1 MNQDKITDF
10 TDQENIKWKFNSPKS
25 SHMGGAWERLAWAV
39 KLSLLHVTEDRI
51 LTDFQMMTVFTE
63 AKNIVNNRPLTEN
76 SDNVK
81 DFEALS
87 PNHFLI
93 GRNFCN
99 NNHLGETRTSD
110 LCNRKRW
117 RQVQLLTHNF
127 WSCCLNEYL
136 PTLTRCV
143 KWQSDRPNVKV
154 GELVLLQDDTAQ

>member
-1 MNQDKITDF
+1 
-10 TDQENIKWKFNSPKS
+10 
-25 SHMGGAWERLAWAV
+25 MGGVWERLAWAV
-39 KLSLLHVTEDRI
+39 KLSLLHVIKDRI

-63 AKNIVNNRPLTEN
+63 AKNIANNRPLTEN

-87 PNHFLI
+87 PNHFQI

-99 NNHLGETRTSD
+99 NNHLGETRASD

-136 PTLTRCV
+136 LTLTRCV

-154 GELVLLQDDTAQ
+154 GELVLLRDDTAQ

>member
-39 KLSLLHVTEDRI
+39 KLSLLHVTKDRI

>member
-1 MNQDKITDF
+1 
-10 TDQENIKWKFNSPKS
+10 
-25 SHMGGAWERLAWAV
+25 MGGVWERLAWAV
-39 KLSLLHVTEDRI
+39 KLSLLHVIKDRI

-63 AKNIVNNRPLTEN
+63 DKNIANNRPLTEN

-87 PNHFLI
+87 PNHFQI

-154 GELVLLQDDTAQ
+154 GELVLLRDDTAQ